1 MGAVLRLISTFGLR
15 RKEALMFRPWRC
27 VVAFEDTGLPL
38 TECQADQYAAI
49 VAGSKGGRPRHIAI
63 DSPQRQA
70 AIEHAREIVTD
81 PGAAMGRPGDSLKQ
95 AMARY
100 MYVLAKFGIT
110 SKVLGVTGHGLR
122 HEVLIGQ
129 FEQRTG
135 QPAPVRGG
143 IKLPFAID
151 QPARQEIAALAG
163 HCRRRASGAYIGAV
177 KKCVATKARGAST
190 QVSRSSRSKP
200 GN

>member
-38 TECQADQYAAI
+38 TERQADQYAAI

-81 PGAAMGRPGDSLKQ
+81 PGAAMGRPGDTLKQ

-100 MYVLAKFGIT
+100 MYVLAKFGVT

-129 FEQRTG
+129 FEKRTG
-135 QPAPVRGG
+135 QPAPVRSG
-143 IKLPFAID
+143 KTLPTEID
-151 QPARQEIAALAG
+151 QPARQEVATLAG
-163 HCRRRASGAYIGAV
+163 HCRRSASSAYIGAV
-177 KKCVATKARGAST
+177 KMK
-190 QVSRSSRSKP
+190 RSDKDAQGFDRDS
-200 GN
+200 